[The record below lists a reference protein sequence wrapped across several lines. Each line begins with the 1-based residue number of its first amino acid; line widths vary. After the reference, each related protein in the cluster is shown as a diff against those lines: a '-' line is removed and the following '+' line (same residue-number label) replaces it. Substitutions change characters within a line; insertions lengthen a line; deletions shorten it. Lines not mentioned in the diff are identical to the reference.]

1 MGHRVPMSNRHS
13 RGWRVLAQRQAGM
26 LSRAQLAEL
35 ELDRQFVRSQLRAE
49 RWQEV
54 SAVVLAST
62 TGTLTREQVMWAG
75 VLHGGPS
82 ATVGGL
88 SALEHHGLKNW
99 HRDDITVLIPKSRGI
114 EPLPGVDYVECR
126 RELIGWRTN
135 GRLPVWKAE
144 PAALHFAAYE
154 RVTRTSYGLLSAVV
168 QQGLCTPD
176 ALARWIG
183 GMRPLRRAKPM
194 RRILAE
200 IAGGAQSLA
209 ELDVGR
215 MCRRFAIPPPDRQS
229 RRRDSSGRSRY
240 TDAEW
245 RLPDGRVVV
254 LEVDGSF
261 HMEVEHWGDDIE
273 RERALVATGAVLLR
287 CTALEVRDTPERVV
301 RDLRHLGIGRSSA

>member
-1 MGHRVPMSNRHS
+1 MSKRHS
-13 RGWRVLAQRQAGM
+13 LGWRVLAQRQAGL

-35 ELDRQFVRSQLRAE
+35 ELDRHFVRSQVRAE

-54 SAVVLAST
+54 SAVVIATT
-62 TGTLTREQVMWAG
+62 TGTLTHEQTLWAG
-75 VLHGGPS
+75 VLHGGHS

-88 SALEHHGLKNW
+88 SALAHHGLTNW
-99 HRDDITVLIPKSRGI
+99 RRDDVTVLIPKSRGI
-114 EPLPGVDYVECR
+114 EPLAGVDFVECR
-126 RELIGWRTN
+126 RELVGWRAR
-135 GRLPVWKAE
+135 GALPVWKAE

-154 RVTRTSYGLLSAVV
+154 PVTRTSYGLLAAVV
-168 QQGLCTPD
+168 QQGLSEPD

-183 GMRPLRRAKPM
+183 RMRPLRRAKPM
-194 RRILAE
+194 RRVLAD

-215 MCRRFAIPPPDRQS
+215 MCRRFGIRPPDRQT

-273 RERALVATGAVLLR
+273 RERGLVASGVVVIR
-287 CTALEVRDTPERVV
+287 CTALEVRDAPERVV
-301 RDLRHLGIGRSSA
+301 RDLRRLGIARSSA